1 MSNTTPTFTIRSQ
14 SHYTRRAEE
23 QLPEMYQSTQ
33 WTSLLDY
40 QDFVKSHGVKL
51 TDGSIAT
58 SYTWR
63 NTPVINNRHFGAIFF
78 RLNHDEETVSISRM
92 PF

>member
-1 MSNTTPTFTIRSQ
+1 MLKTSPTFTIKNQ

-23 QLPEMYQSTQ
+23 ELPEMYQTAE
-33 WTSLLDY
+33 WTSLFDY

-51 TDGSIAT
+51 SDGSIAT
-58 SYTWR
+58 SYTYR
-63 NTPVINNRHFGAIFF
+63 NTPVINNRHFGVIVFE
-78 RLNHDEETVSISRM
+78 LNQDDETISISRM